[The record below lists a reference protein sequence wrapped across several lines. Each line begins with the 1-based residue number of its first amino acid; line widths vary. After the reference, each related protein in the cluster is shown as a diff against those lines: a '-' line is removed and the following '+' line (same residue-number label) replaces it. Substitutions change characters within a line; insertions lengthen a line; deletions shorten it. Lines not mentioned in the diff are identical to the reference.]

1 MGSVRC
7 LYLFLLV
14 ARVDILYKYCTCPN
28 VFSKK
33 TCAQVHPGHPAS
45 EYNTFYNLDLL
56 VDIFIHPVQL
66 YYIMINDNLVI

>member
-1 MGSVRC
+1 MS
-7 LYLFLLV
+7 FL
-14 ARVDILYKYCTCPN
+14 KSMCT
-28 VFSKK
+28 S
-33 TCAQVHPGHPAS
+33 APGHPAS

>member
-1 MGSVRC
+1 M
-7 LYLFLLV
+7 

-28 VFSKK
+28 VFSEKH
-33 TCAQVHPGHPAS
+33 VHKCTWYPAS
-45 EYNTFYNLDLL
+45 EYITFYNLDLL